1 MEMQNFKLSI
11 INNLCRDD
19 AKKYLAKY
27 FIWCIDGNNYM
38 LENNQY
44 KKIKISILKKVYF
57 KRMGQFL
64 FDYYFHGDIE
74 PLPIPLTTTII

>member
-1 MEMQNFKLSI
+1 MEIQNFKLSI

-27 FIWCIDGNNYM
+27 FIWCVDGNNYM

-44 KKIKISILKKVYF
+44 KK
-57 KRMGQFL
+57 
-64 FDYYFHGDIE
+64 
-74 PLPIPLTTTII
+74 